1 MHIKK
6 HSFHVAFLLAAS
18 TLAAASTSGG
28 DHDCFSTTSA
38 IERFDARLDSLV
50 PHDAVLEKLAKG
62 FLWAEGP
69 VWIKQTPDAGY
80 LLFSDIPNNSVFKW
94 KEGEAIQLFLKPS

>member
-1 MHIKK
+1 MHLKK
-6 HSFHVAFLLAAS
+6 HRFHDAFLLLAS
-18 TLAAASTSGG
+18 TLAVVSTSNGNNARPLITG
-28 DHDCFSTTSA
+28 VVERLDA
-38 IERFDARLDSLV
+38 RFDEIVS
-50 PHDAVLEKLAKG
+50 HDAVLEKLAKG